1 MSTNEE
7 YLDRLLQE
15 ALGNKTPSNINEEVH
30 NPSEEEL
37 GLLGESETKA
47 EYEPEVQVE
56 PEVQADPEV
65 QVELEPGSNS
75 IDNFLLEAE
84 EKLDTLELEEPIIEE
99 PIIEE
104 PIIDEPVDPNK
115 RLTPEEIAQMFAMT
129 ESTPEIQAEAD
140 FEEILEL
147 DDPSDTDA
155 MSIEDFFSEA
165 EENLGMLEPEVEDVH
180 EDSIVEE
187 QTDPNKRLTPE
198 EIAKMFAATENVPEP
213 EPELELEPEPELELE
228 PEPEPEPEPVLE
240 PISEPTPEVKEELE
254 IDMADLDDLDALFG
268 IREKEESK
276 SEPSNN
282 ELDDLLGMLNSQENS
297 SEMMESDNRTQ
308 DSNQGLEDLFGS
320 SSIDDDLAEI
330 DMLLSKEEKR
340 DDGEEDL
347 FDLLNRLV
355 PEDTVSQDN
364 HKSVDAK
371 SENSEQT
378 SDAEENASKKEK
390 KKWFQKKTKKSNVES
405 EDSDLND
412 ADNLGT
418 LSDNPEGIEAG
429 KKKSFFAKLADVFLE
444 ADEEDEEGED
454 EVKEKAN
461 KKSKKSKDKKKSA
474 SQQNEEDDFE
484 DRDEDGEVTHKGGKK
499 KKSKKEKK
507 PKKEKKVK
515 IVSIDESPDYGKK
528 VSKKTVSKVFAL
540 CLTIMVL
547 ILVSVFFIP
556 NFLVMQKTRQ
566 MFYEKDYKGVYM
578 TFSGKTLSKSDQILL
593 DKATYMIKL
602 ERQIESYNN
611 YKTLEE
617 PEHAL
622 HALLKGAA
630 IYEQNVLAVT
640 EKGMVEEYNQVFDT
654 IKQLL
659 DTEYG
664 ISFEKARELN
674 AIESNE
680 AYTYA
685 IIEIIHG
692 DSAIGI
698 SGESTDVTM
707 GEEPLE
713 KEQPTE
719 PLEEPLQEELD
730 FEN

>member
-15 ALGNKTPSNINEEVH
+15 ALGNKMPSNINEEVH

-37 GLLGESETKA
+37 GLLDESETKA

-56 PEVQADPEV
+56 PEPE
-65 QVELEPGSNS
+65 SNS
-75 IDNFLLEAE
+75 IDNLLLEAE
-84 EKLDTLELEEPIIEE
+84 EKLDTLELEE

-198 EIAKMFAATENVPEP
+198 EIAKMFAATESV
-213 EPELELEPEPELELE
+213 

-340 DDGEEDL
+340 DDGDEDL

-378 SDAEENASKKEK
+378 SDAEKNASKKEK

-405 EDSDLND
+405 EDSDLYD

-484 DRDEDGEVTHKGGKK
+484 DRDEDGEVTQKGGKK

-674 AIESNE
+674 AIGSNE